1 MTDRLHI
8 NDQTQLEE
16 IWQIAHS
23 SHKTL
28 LQKYGRLHIAEISL
42 FLFPGL
48 PIQVSII
55 QFVELFTIVGT
66 RSRKFILSSL
76 SVASKDNITGLKQW
90 LRFSVSH

>member
-8 NDQTQLEE
+8 NDQTQLAE

-28 LQKYGRLHIAEISL
+28 LQKYGRLHIAEIQ
-42 FLFPGL
+42 FVELFPRL

-66 RSRKFILSSL
+66 RSHLIQSYVPSDAVYFNLYL
-76 SVASKDNITGLKQW
+76 
-90 LRFSVSH
+90 